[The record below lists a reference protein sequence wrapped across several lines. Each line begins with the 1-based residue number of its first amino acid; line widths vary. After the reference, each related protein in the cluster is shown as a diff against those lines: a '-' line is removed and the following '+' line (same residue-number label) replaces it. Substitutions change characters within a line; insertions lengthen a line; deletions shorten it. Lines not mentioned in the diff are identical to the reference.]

1 MPLLEQ
7 IGQSVHI
14 VGADPSQANLVKL
27 IGNFMLTVIIETLG
41 EACAVAGKAGI
52 DPTHLIELLT
62 STLFNA
68 PPYKIYGALV
78 ASQRFQPAG
87 FALPLGQK
95 DNRLMLAAAEELS
108 VPMPLGSLI
117 HDRFLA
123 LRSRG
128 IGSEHDWS
136 ALALAA
142 LTDAGLAKQ
151 A

>member
-1 MPLLEQ
+1 
-7 IGQSVHI
+7 
-14 VGADPSQANLVKL
+14 
-27 IGNFMLTVIIETLG
+27 VIIETLG